1 MVYMKKLINTITYSN
16 KSVRK
21 NGHKKFGANRKAKE
35 KARNERLKEANATKG
50 EDTKDL
56 YS

>member
-16 KSVRK
+16 KSTRK
-21 NGHKKFGANRKAKE
+21 NGYKKFGANRKTKE
-35 KARNERLKEANATKG
+35 KARNESLKEANATKVK
-50 EDTKDL
+50 DTKDL